1 MADGM
6 KKFKINL
13 VAVSALIYFIG
24 IVGFFGGWL
33 IFVLYFMDSKMGP
46 IPDPFQ
52 TIRNISLGVM
62 CIGYF
67 STIIA
72 YLITHLNLRQT
83 LLTLVAGLGSFLGF
97 LLIMKADRLAMRSS
111 ILITIY
117 EFVPIILFM
126 LSQIPFILLAMDLGI
141 RSRKK

>member
-1 MADGM
+1 MATSM

-13 VAVSALIYFIG
+13 VAVSALTYFIG

-52 TIRNISLGVM
+52 TIRNISLGIM
-62 CIGYF
+62 CFGYF

-72 YLITHLNLRQT
+72 YLITHLNLKQI
-83 LLTLVAGLGSFLGF
+83 LLTLVASLGSFLGF
-97 LLIMKADRLAMRSS
+97 LLLMKADRLAMRSS
-111 ILITIY
+111 ILITLYNFIP
-117 EFVPIILFM
+117 FILFF
-126 LSQIPFILLAMDLGI
+126 LSQIPFILMAMDLGI
-141 RSRKK
+141 RSRKD